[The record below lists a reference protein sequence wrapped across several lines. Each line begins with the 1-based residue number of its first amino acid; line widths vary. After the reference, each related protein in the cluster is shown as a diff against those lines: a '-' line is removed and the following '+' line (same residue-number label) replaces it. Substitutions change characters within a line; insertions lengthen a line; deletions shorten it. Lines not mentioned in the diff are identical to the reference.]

1 MNLLCKGE
9 NFMGKKFNEKFKNWP
24 IKKKLTVSHGSIIVM
39 TFVLIVILLLG
50 LKLIAGSVVAL
61 LEGPTTSSYYV
72 GDIRVGLADNQRCV
86 NRAIAIGENVVAE
99 EEAKLEANFVMM
111 KEAHDIIEK
120 TLLTKQ
126 SKATLNEI
134 WKALEQEQEYRI
146 ELVALMKKKDFDEVN
161 TYDETY
167 YTPLLKSIEVL
178 ADRLDEEIYAEGEA
192 YAKKST
198 AVATIMIL
206 LGFAMLG
213 AVIAYAINITR
224 KATVGIVDPVKQLEE
239 ASKSLYAGDMS
250 ASKNI
255 TYYSEDELGV
265 LADSLRGSMDTLKDW
280 VQEIS
285 QTLSEIAQGDLTK
298 PFTEISDF
306 RGDFR
311 SIKKSFV
318 LILESFNETLS
329 TILESVQQVDV
340 GSDEIAK
347 SSTELANGTTDQA
360 SAVEELTATIET
372 VAQAA
377 KESAKQTDDAYNA
390 VMNAVEDAQ
399 KDREQVALLQAEMQK
414 IKDISGEI
422 QNIIVTIE
430 DIASQTSLLS
440 LNASIE
446 AARAGEAGRGFAVV
460 AEQIGKLAQDSA
472 QATVSTR
479 ELIDATVREIDN
491 GNEITLTTV
500 EAFEK
505 IIDELNSFAE
515 MTNVVKESSTG
526 AADAMQEIE
535 NGIEQ
540 ISGVTQ
546 MNAAASEESAAVAE
560 ELAAK
565 ATELDSLVRK
575 FKLFG

>member
-1 MNLLCKGE
+1 
-9 NFMGKKFNEKFKNWP
+9 MGKKFNEDFKNWP

-39 TFVLIVILLLG
+39 TFVLLVILLISI
-50 LKLIAGSVVAL
+50 KVIAGNVSAL

-72 GDIRVGLADNQRCV
+72 GDIRLGLADNQRCV
-86 NRAIAIGENVVAE
+86 NRVIAVGESVIAE
-99 EEAKLEANFVMM
+99 EEEKLEANFTMM
-111 KEAHDIIEK
+111 QEAHDIIMKSLMTEK
-120 TLLTKQ
+120 T
-126 SKATLNEI
+126 KATLDEI
-134 WKALEQEQEYRI
+134 WTALEQEQVYRA
-146 ELVALMKKKDFDEVN
+146 ELVAMMNAKDYEGVN
-161 TYDETY
+161 DYDESY
-167 YTPLLKSIEVL
+167 YTPLLEEIGVL

-192 YAKKST
+192 YAKTSET
-198 AVATIMIL
+198 VATIMLIM
-206 LGFAMLG
+206 GVIMLG
-213 AVIAYAINITR
+213 VVTSYAVNITR
-224 KATVGIVDPVKQLEE
+224 KATTGIVDPVKQLEE

-255 TYYSEDELGV
+255 TYHSEDELGV
-265 LADSLRGSMDTLKDW
+265 LADSLRGSMDTLNDW

-285 QTLSEIAQGDLTK
+285 QTLSEIAHGDLTK

-306 RGDFR
+306 RGDFM
-311 SIKKSFV
+311 SIKESFV
-318 LILESFNETLS
+318 LILKNFNETLT

-340 GSDEIAK
+340 GSDEIAR
-347 SSTELANGTTDQA
+347 SSTELANGTTEQA
-360 SAVEELTATIET
+360 SAVQELTATIET
-372 VAQAA
+372 VAEAA
-377 KESAKQTDDAYNA
+377 KESARQTDDAYNA
-390 VMNAVEDAQ
+390 VMKSVEDAE
-399 KDREQVALLQAEMQK
+399 KDREQVRLLQTEMQK

-422 QNIIVTIE
+422 ENIIVTIE

-472 QATVSTR
+472 QATVNTK

-500 EAFEK
+500 QAFEK
-505 IIDELNSFAE
+505 IIDELTDFAE
-515 MTNVVKESSTG
+515 MTNVVKESSMG
-526 AADAMQEIE
+526 AAGAMKEIE

-546 MNAAASEESAAVAE
+546 MNAAASEESSAVAE

-565 ATELDSLVRK
+565 ATELDSLVRR
-575 FKLFG
+575 FKLFE

>member
-1 MNLLCKGE
+1 M
-9 NFMGKKFNEKFKNWP
+9 
-24 IKKKLTVSHGSIIVM
+24 
-39 TFVLIVILLLG
+39 
-50 LKLIAGSVVAL
+50 
-61 LEGPTTSSYYV
+61 
-72 GDIRVGLADNQRCV
+72 
-86 NRAIAIGENVVAE
+86 
-99 EEAKLEANFVMM
+99 
-111 KEAHDIIEK
+111 
-120 TLLTKQ
+120 
-126 SKATLNEI
+126 
-134 WKALEQEQEYRI
+134 
-146 ELVALMKKKDFDEVN
+146 
-161 TYDETY
+161 
-167 YTPLLKSIEVL
+167 
-178 ADRLDEEIYAEGEA
+178 
-192 YAKKST
+192 
-198 AVATIMIL
+198 
-206 LGFAMLG
+206 
-213 AVIAYAINITR
+213 
-224 KATVGIVDPVKQLEE
+224 
-239 ASKSLYAGDMS
+239 
-250 ASKNI
+250 
-255 TYYSEDELGV
+255 
-265 LADSLRGSMDTLKDW
+265 
-280 VQEIS
+280 
-285 QTLSEIAQGDLTK
+285 
-298 PFTEISDF
+298 
-306 RGDFR
+306 
-311 SIKKSFV
+311 
-318 LILESFNETLS
+318 LILESFNKTLS

>member
-1 MNLLCKGE
+1 M
-9 NFMGKKFNEKFKNWP
+9 
-24 IKKKLTVSHGSIIVM
+24 
-39 TFVLIVILLLG
+39 
-50 LKLIAGSVVAL
+50 
-61 LEGPTTSSYYV
+61 
-72 GDIRVGLADNQRCV
+72 
-86 NRAIAIGENVVAE
+86 
-99 EEAKLEANFVMM
+99 
-111 KEAHDIIEK
+111 
-120 TLLTKQ
+120 
-126 SKATLNEI
+126 
-134 WKALEQEQEYRI
+134 
-146 ELVALMKKKDFDEVN
+146 
-161 TYDETY
+161 
-167 YTPLLKSIEVL
+167 
-178 ADRLDEEIYAEGEA
+178 
-192 YAKKST
+192 
-198 AVATIMIL
+198 
-206 LGFAMLG
+206 
-213 AVIAYAINITR
+213 
-224 KATVGIVDPVKQLEE
+224 
-239 ASKSLYAGDMS
+239 
-250 ASKNI
+250 
-255 TYYSEDELGV
+255 
-265 LADSLRGSMDTLKDW
+265 
-280 VQEIS
+280 
-285 QTLSEIAQGDLTK
+285 SEIAQGDLTK

-318 LILESFNETLS
+318 LIPESFNKTLS

>member
-1 MNLLCKGE
+1 
-9 NFMGKKFNEKFKNWP
+9 MGKKFDEKFKNWP
-24 IKKKLTVSHGSIIVM
+24 IKKKLTVSHGSIIVI
-39 TFVLIVILLLG
+39 TFVLIFVLLLIP
-50 LKLIAGSVVAL
+50 KVIAGNVVSL
-61 LEGPTTSSYYV
+61 LEGPTMSSYYV
-72 GDIRVGLADNQRCV
+72 GDIRLGLADNQRCV
-86 NRAIAIGENVVAE
+86 NRVIAMGEGVVEEEIAILEENM
-99 EEAKLEANFVMM
+99 VMM
-111 KEAHDIIEK
+111 QEAHDIIAVR
-120 TLLTKQ
+120 LLTDE
-126 SKATLNEI
+126 SKATLDKM
-134 WKALEQEQEYRI
+134 WSALEQEKVYRA
-146 ELVALMKKKDFDEVN
+146 ELEAMMRAGDYEGVK
-161 TYDETY
+161 TYDEAY
-167 YTPLLKSIEVL
+167 YTPLLEEIAAM
-178 ADRLDEEIYAEGEA
+178 ADVLDEQIYAEGEA
-192 YAKKST
+192 YSKSSVSLST
-198 AVATIMIL
+198 LMFFIGVVVLASVTFYAV
-206 LGFAMLG
+206 
-213 AVIAYAINITR
+213 YITR
-224 KATVGIVDPVKQLEE
+224 MATAGIVEPVKQLEE

-255 TYYSEDELGV
+255 TYHSEDELGV
-265 LADSLRGSMDTLKDW
+265 LADSLRGSMDTLNDW

-306 RGDFR
+306 RGDFM
-311 SIKKSFV
+311 SIKESFV
-318 LILESFNETLS
+318 LILKNFNETLT

-347 SSTELANGTTDQA
+347 SSTELANGTTEQA
-360 SAVEELTATIET
+360 SAVQELTATIET
-372 VAQAA
+372 VAEAA

-390 VMNAVEDAQ
+390 VMKSVEGAE
-399 KDREQVALLQAEMQK
+399 KEREQVRLLQEEMQK
-414 IKDISGEI
+414 IKDISSEI

-472 QATVSTR
+472 QATVNTK

-500 EAFEK
+500 QAFEK
-505 IIDELNSFAE
+505 IIDELNDFAE

-526 AADAMQEIE
+526 AAGAMKEIE
-535 NGIEQ
+535 SGIEQ

-546 MNAAASEESAAVAE
+546 MNAAASEESSAVAE

-565 ATELDSLVRK
+565 ATELDNLVRR
-575 FKLFG
+575 FKLFR